1 MISWLVRKQIDRF
14 EQKWNYDM
22 RYGREVLDEAGLD
35 ALLPMNS
42 LAKLYTYCR
51 DVPTQVYY
59 GAKVTAAIVADS
71 APCAQLVVDE
81 AQRDGVDLVLLRALV
96 EGRRDLLSE
105 LATLGF
111 DLARGTLLRDGS
123 DEEARAEILAR
134 WGRRGLVSVAYAITA
149 AQAYPT
155 LKYALGHGRA
165 CLFVRV
171 GDADVSPRAVA

>member
-51 DVPTQVYY
+51 DVPAQVYY

-81 AQRDGVDLVLLRALV
+81 AQRD
-96 EGRRDLLSE
+96 
-105 LATLGF
+105 GF